1 MIILDF
7 LKGILIGIANVIPGL
22 SGATIA
28 VVLNV
33 YERIINFFSD
43 FFTKPFKVLKDAWAI
58 LGGIVVGIV
67 ISLFGLNFLVQKF
80 PVPTLMFIVGLIIGA
95 IPQVYQAVDGKK
107 VKPIDIVSFVLMILV
122 IVVLPFIQGNTANV
136 EQVDFKLVMILIALG
151 AIAAGT
157 MIIPGVSGSMVL
169 LALGYYLF
177 VLGTVETTIISLLKF
192 KWDIFFDQ
200 LLIVIPLGIGVLLG
214 LVLISKL
221 IRYLIGKYPQTVTY
235 AILGLLV
242 ASPFAVIY
250 SMVNDPEIGVVID
263 NSLLSSWIFGGLMLF
278 LGAYLAVYL
287 AKLDSKT
294 NKKG

>member
-250 SMVNDPEIGVVID
+250 SMVNDPEIGGD
-263 NSLLSSWIFGGLMLF
+263 
-278 LGAYLAVYL
+278 
-287 AKLDSKT
+287 
-294 NKKG
+294 